1 MAPIQMEKSYVKVS
15 STPAAKCSRQARS
28 SSRSWDVILPIGRR
42 GSFFQDSF
50 FSDIHKDFDSSV
62 REVLARWNDEDL
74 KVKDFRRD
82 DIMDRY
88 RQLRSRNLNEGN
100 QAVTVTS
107 DNESHKIVLDVHDFM
122 CGDVRVKVLDEEELL
137 VEGHVEKKEVGS
149 SSVSSHSFRRYFSLP
164 QHTDMTAITSVMSAD
179 GILTVTAPK
188 IKTEMTKENAT
199 SQTSASNYEKVSET
213 RKQTASEL
221 LSSTR
226 KESCSCDLGFKRKA
240 DSSGFDCGSWDTS
253 LPITRRG
260 GFFQD
265 SFFSGTHR
273 DFDASIRKVLN
284 GWNDADHQ
292 LADFWDDDD
301 FHRSDRL
308 GRYRQ
313 LRSRNLW
320 SNNQAV
326 TVTSDNISYKIL
338 VDMHD
343 FVDGDVKVKLMGE
356 KELLVEAQSARSSHT
371 FTRTFS
377 LPESID
383 ITSITSVMSSDGI
396 LTITAS
402 KKESETQKKTTVIPI
417 SVKETHNASEVHSS
431 TSSTTSGVSEETA
444 SGQGI
449 SHTAQE
455 EERKYARCFQENI
468 DEDKTQTATSNIS
481 SNTQQSSQKESSVI
495 TDFASTR
502 ISDSLGA
509 KKTLGNKQ
517 EDSLPITKRGSF
529 FQDSFFSDIR
539 QGFDAS
545 VREILKKCNDSDLT
559 VTDDVSHSDI
569 LSRYRQLRS
578 RDMREEDQAFSVTS
592 DSASLKIVLDVYD
605 FMRGDV
611 KVKVVDEKELVVEG
625 RVEKEEGSSSVSSH
639 SFRRR
644 FSLPHRT
651 NMTHITSVMSS
662 DGILTI
668 TAPKTA
674 GEPQQNTHINFSMT
688 EERKESTT
696 VQDLK
701 PKALSST
708 KDKNISVHENLVN
721 VDQKDFE
728 CEQKHMYENKMR
740 KLEKEFEFPAESKE
754 VLKPKIC
761 QNQSVDKSTTASVH
775 EHGNA
780 ANNQDH
786 ELKRLTETFKSTIT
800 EKASCDDFI
809 SEEQTS
815 MQSES
820 ESTEAIKLRED
831 ILPITRRGSFVQ
843 DSFFLDVHQE
853 FYTAIREVLKKWVSA
868 DSEDFLSLSHSDILN
883 HYRQLRSRDLREE
896 TQVSIVT
903 SDNTSYKIVL
913 DIQDFMNRDLKVKVV
928 GETKV
933 VVEGSVAKRE
943 GSSSVS
949 SYSFR
954 RCFSLPEY
962 IDITTITCIM
972 SSDGILTIIT
982 SKMPEESEEYKV
994 VSSIEEVQESSE
1006 VQRSVS
1012 PTNETISLHEECEKA
1027 SKATYDCMD
1036 SMAEDTSIE
1045 FEDVKTPLSEEMCH
1059 SVKSE
1064 TAQQF
1069 LLSTDS
1075 AATSSH
1081 DTDFGIVETEA
1092 MADDSASVSYSESAE
1107 ITEASLCRRS
1117 SIGLNETFGDNS
1129 ESRDFGTSHDSLPSV
1144 IPEEEN
1150 ESETV
1155 EVLHLEDSQQ
1165 AIEILDLHDSQESV
1179 SILDAKD
1186 SAVEILDL
1194 KDSQES
1200 ADILQVKGSEAVE
1213 IVDLTDLQES
1223 VDILDTKGSAVENL
1237 DLKNSHE
1244 SVDILDVQ
1252 DLQESADIVE
1262 VKGTAIEILDLTD
1275 SQESVDI
1282 LDAKVSAVEN
1292 LDLES
1297 SHESVDIL
1305 DVQDLQESADIV
1317 EVKGTAVEILGL
1329 TDSQQ
1334 SVDIRDV
1341 KDSHESINILEVKGS
1356 EVVEISDLKDS
1367 QESTEILHQKDS
1379 EEAAEIFDLMDSEAV
1394 EILDLK
1400 DSQEAVGILY
1410 VKDSQEAV
1418 AEAQNT
1424 SETQNSTSSSTS
1436 DEVTED
1442 AVPVQERSKP
1452 VSEETLD
1459 SKMNRLAVTESCTD
1473 SLQSSGDSCTS
1484 EKEVVDT
1491 LGQLKLKEMTETVR
1505 TEESTETGESLKGM
1519 RSVHRDS
1526 PEEFLLIT
1534 KRGNFFQDSFF
1545 LDTQRDFSAALRQV
1559 LGRCNEEN
1567 FENDINL
1574 CYTDILERYRQ
1585 LRSRD
1590 LKEENQ
1596 AVIVTS
1602 DKSCLKIIMDVYEF
1616 MSGDIQAKVVDEK
1629 ELVIEGRVVKSE
1641 GTSFETSHSFRHR
1654 FSLPQYTDITSV
1666 MSLDGILTVTV
1677 IFKEGNVE
1685 LNTTKKTEA
1694 KCNITKEIIDSKSP
1708 SLSAEK
1714 HVLEA
1719 KAENQDRLNKN
1730 VTLQSEE
1737 TRNFTSGTE
1746 RSKLDSNFEDNRLR
1760 RYGRGYNRESEEN
1773 NRYNVTEDTSMGTSS
1788 RFTSVSQCSSAL
1800 KSFPVTRKGLFFSD
1814 YFFRDTRE
1822 DFQKAVREILNKW
1835 GEKSSSGDEMTCYR
1849 KLRARNMRED
1859 NQAVTSS
1866 EDERHY
1872 KFVIDVQDFMDV
1884 GEISVKAVNERELVV
1899 EGHLEKK
1906 EDGSKSSKR
1915 FLRRFVVPGDI
1926 ELEAVMSA
1934 MSSDGVL
1941 KILAPKRL
1949 GHNRK
1954 HVSTD
1959 MDDGDAMFSRK
1970 FTNGHRL
1977 ADDFL
1982 GNRDSSSDNRDFKA
1996 FARKVNDR
2004 YQVGF
2009 QDDDEHFE
2017 NGHMLNN
2024 ETKMKTDKDFK
2035 FDIPSFSTENRV
2047 LHVDRRGVFTEDYFF
2062 ANVRDSFSQAV
2073 REVLEKANEW
2083 TCRSDAMHNYR
2094 RLRQRNLKL
2103 ETQAVGI
2110 IDDQDSHKIVMDV
2123 FDFIKGDVTVQLVKG
2138 KELLVEGQAE
2148 KQDGSRVSRVSFVRR
2163 LALPELVDRDAIS
2176 CVLSSDGILTVISK
2190 KRACEYRTSA
2200 RGLSSERKSYGDRA
2214 GRWEDKKVKDSL
2226 ANVEGPSS
2234 RSFST
2239 GSRSRYHRSYA
2250 KQY

>member
-28 SSRSWDVILPIGRR
+28 SSRSWDVILPISRR

-62 REVLARWNDEDL
+62 REVLARWSDEDL

-82 DIMDRY
+82 DIMNRY
-88 RQLRSRNLNEGN
+88 RQLRSRNLNKGN

-107 DNESHKIVLDVHDFM
+107 DNTNHKIVLDVHDFM

-137 VEGHVEKKEVGS
+137 VEGHVEKKEEGS

-164 QHTDMTAITSVMSAD
+164 QHTDMTTITSVMSAD

-188 IKTEMTKENAT
+188 IKTEMTKENAINH
-199 SQTSASNYEKVSET
+199 TSASNYHEKVGET
-213 RKQTASEL
+213 RKQTDSEH

-226 KESCSCDLGFKRKA
+226 KESCSCDLGFKRTA
-240 DSSGFDCGSWDTS
+240 DSSGFHYGSWDTS

-320 SNNQAV
+320 SDNQAV

-377 LPESID
+377 LPESTD

-402 KKESETQKKTTVIPI
+402 KKESETQQKTTVIPI
-417 SVKETHNASEVHSS
+417 SVKETDNASEVHSS
-431 TSSTTSGVSEETA
+431 TSSKTSGVSEETA

-495 TDFASTR
+495 TDFVSTR

-578 RDMREEDQAFSVTS
+578 RDMREEDQAFSVSS

-644 FSLPHRT
+644 FSLPHHT
-651 NMTHITSVMSS
+651 DMTHITSVMSS

-688 EERKESTT
+688 EERKEST
-696 VQDLK
+696 VQDLT

-708 KDKNISVHENLVN
+708 TEKNISVHENLVN

-754 VLKPKIC
+754 VLKAKIC
-761 QNQSVDKSTTASVH
+761 QNQSVDESTTASVH
-775 EHGNA
+775 EHGND

-809 SEEQTS
+809 SEEQQTS

-820 ESTEAIKLRED
+820 DSTEAIKLREE
-831 ILPITRRGSFVQ
+831 ILPITQRGSFVQ

-868 DSEDFLSLSHSDILN
+868 DSEDFLSLSHSDILVR
-883 HYRQLRSRDLREE
+883 YRQLRSRNLREE

-913 DIQDFMNRDLKVKVV
+913 DVQDFLNRDLKVKVV

-933 VVEGSVAKRE
+933 VVEGRVAKRE

-949 SYSFR
+949 SCSFR

-962 IDITTITCIM
+962 IDMTSITCIM
-972 SSDGILTIIT
+972 SSDGILTIIA
-982 SKMPEESEEYKV
+982 SKMPEESEEDKV
-994 VSSIEEVQESSE
+994 VSSIEELQEPSE

-1012 PTNETISLHEECEKA
+1012 PTNETISLHEECEKE

-1081 DTDFGIVETEA
+1081 DTDFGIVETQNQSKDTIGTLESIVTEEA

-1129 ESRDFGTSHDSLPSV
+1129 ESRDFGTSQDSLPSV

-1186 SAVEILDL
+1186 SEAVERLDL

-1213 IVDLTDLQES
+1213 IVDLTDSQAS

-1237 DLKNSHE
+1237 DLN
-1244 SVDILDVQ
+1244 
-1252 DLQESADIVE
+1252 
-1262 VKGTAIEILDLTD
+1262 
-1275 SQESVDI
+1275 
-1282 LDAKVSAVEN
+1282 
-1292 LDLES
+1292 S
-1297 SHESVDIL
+1297 SHESVDIR

-1317 EVKGTAVEILGL
+1317 EVKGTAVEILDL
-1329 TDSQQ
+1329 TDSQE

-1341 KDSHESINILEVKGS
+1341 KDSHESIDILEVKGS
-1356 EVVEISDLKDS
+1356 EVVEIPDLKDS

-1379 EEAAEIFDLMDSEAV
+1379 EEAAEIFDLKDSEAV

-1400 DSQEAVGILY
+1400 DSQESVGILD

-1424 SETQNSTSSSTS
+1424 SETQNSKSSTIL
-1436 DEVTED
+1436 DDVTED

-1459 SKMNRLAVTESCTD
+1459 SKMNQLAATESCTD
-1473 SLQSSGDSCTS
+1473 SLQSSGDSCTY
-1484 EKEVVDT
+1484 ERKVIDT
-1491 LGQLKLKEMTETVR
+1491 LGQLKLKETTETVR
-1505 TEESTETGESLKGM
+1505 TEESTETAESLKGM

-1526 PEEFLLIT
+1526 PEELLLIT

-1559 LGRCNEEN
+1559 LDRCNEEN
-1567 FENDINL
+1567 FENINL

-1590 LKEENQ
+1590 LTEENQ
-1596 AVIVTS
+1596 
-1602 DKSCLKIIMDVYEF
+1602 D
-1616 MSGDIQAKVVDEK
+1616 
-1629 ELVIEGRVVKSE
+1629 
-1641 GTSFETSHSFRHR
+1641 
-1654 FSLPQYTDITSV
+1654 
-1666 MSLDGILTVTV
+1666 
-1677 IFKEGNVE
+1677 
-1685 LNTTKKTEA
+1685 
-1694 KCNITKEIIDSKSP
+1694 
-1708 SLSAEK
+1708 
-1714 HVLEA
+1714 
-1719 KAENQDRLNKN
+1719 
-1730 VTLQSEE
+1730 
-1737 TRNFTSGTE
+1737 
-1746 RSKLDSNFEDNRLR
+1746 
-1760 RYGRGYNRESEEN
+1760 
-1773 NRYNVTEDTSMGTSS
+1773 
-1788 RFTSVSQCSSAL
+1788 
-1800 KSFPVTRKGLFFSD
+1800 
-1814 YFFRDTRE
+1814 
-1822 DFQKAVREILNKW
+1822 
-1835 GEKSSSGDEMTCYR
+1835 
-1849 KLRARNMRED
+1849 
-1859 NQAVTSS
+1859 
-1866 EDERHY
+1866 
-1872 KFVIDVQDFMDV
+1872 
-1884 GEISVKAVNERELVV
+1884 
-1899 EGHLEKK
+1899 
-1906 EDGSKSSKR
+1906 
-1915 FLRRFVVPGDI
+1915 
-1926 ELEAVMSA
+1926 
-1934 MSSDGVL
+1934 
-1941 KILAPKRL
+1941 
-1949 GHNRK
+1949 
-1954 HVSTD
+1954 
-1959 MDDGDAMFSRK
+1959 
-1970 FTNGHRL
+1970 
-1977 ADDFL
+1977 
-1982 GNRDSSSDNRDFKA
+1982 
-1996 FARKVNDR
+1996 
-2004 YQVGF
+2004 
-2009 QDDDEHFE
+2009 
-2017 NGHMLNN
+2017 
-2024 ETKMKTDKDFK
+2024 
-2035 FDIPSFSTENRV
+2035 
-2047 LHVDRRGVFTEDYFF
+2047 
-2062 ANVRDSFSQAV
+2062 
-2073 REVLEKANEW
+2073 
-2083 TCRSDAMHNYR
+2083 
-2094 RLRQRNLKL
+2094 
-2103 ETQAVGI
+2103 
-2110 IDDQDSHKIVMDV
+2110 
-2123 FDFIKGDVTVQLVKG
+2123 
-2138 KELLVEGQAE
+2138 
-2148 KQDGSRVSRVSFVRR
+2148 
-2163 LALPELVDRDAIS
+2163 
-2176 CVLSSDGILTVISK
+2176 
-2190 KRACEYRTSA
+2190 
-2200 RGLSSERKSYGDRA
+2200 
-2214 GRWEDKKVKDSL
+2214 
-2226 ANVEGPSS
+2226 
-2234 RSFST
+2234 
-2239 GSRSRYHRSYA
+2239 YHR
-2250 KQY
+2250 